1 MPMQQDYCTKQDK
14 IDLKIFFIQLSV
26 FFMEIVLFIKK
37 KGQGFFFLHSAWRT
51 CFHPVANPLQ
61 ANKLSVCIKK
71 NNKKQNLM

>member
-37 KGQGFFFLHSAWRT
+37 KVRVFFFSIQHEGHVSTL
-51 CFHPVANPLQ
+51 
-61 ANKLSVCIKK
+61 
-71 NNKKQNLM
+71 